1 MSMLG
6 QKTKADYIPWDKM
19 QSTVLKLERDGEL
32 KYALLIAVGSYV
44 GLRISDLRILKW
56 NDILNKEYLNVIE
69 KKTKKERKITIHPD
83 LQEIVQRIY
92 NKVNPDVNQYMFVNR
107 FGERPISIQHINQK
121 LKESFKKYGV
131 EINNLSSHSLRK
143 TLSREIYQ
151 KNGCSDKALLLLSE
165 LLNHSSISTTKRY
178 LGIQEQEISNLY
190 LSV

>member
-1 MSMLG
+1 MSLLG
-6 QKTKADYIPWDKM
+6 QKTRADYISWENM

-56 NDILNKEYLNVIE
+56 DDILNKEYLNVIE

-92 NKVNPDVNQYMFVNR
+92 TKTKPDVNQYMFVNR
-107 FGERPISIQHINQK
+107 FGEKPVSIQHINHK
-121 LKESFKKYGV
+121 LKEVFKKYGV
-131 EINNLSSHSLRK
+131 EGRISSHSLRK
-143 TLSREIYQ
+143 TLSRQIWE
-151 KNGCSDKALLLLSE
+151 KNGCTDKALLLLSD
-165 LLNHSSISTTKRY
+165 LLNHSSISVTKRY

>member
-1 MSMLG
+1 MSLLG
-6 QKTKADYIPWDKM
+6 QKTKSDFIPWDEM

-32 KYALLIAVGSYV
+32 KYALLIAVGCYV

-56 NDILNKEYLNVIE
+56 NDVLNQEYLNVTE
-69 KKTKKERKITIHPD
+69 KKTKKERRITIHPD

-92 NKVNPDVNQYMFVNR
+92 AKVNPDVNEYMFVNR
-107 FGERPISIQHINQK
+107 FGDKPVSIQYINQK

-131 EINNLSSHSLRK
+131 DVSNISSHSLRK
-143 TLSREIYQ
+143 TLSRQIWR
-151 KNGCSDKALLLLSE
+151 KNGCTDKALLLLSD